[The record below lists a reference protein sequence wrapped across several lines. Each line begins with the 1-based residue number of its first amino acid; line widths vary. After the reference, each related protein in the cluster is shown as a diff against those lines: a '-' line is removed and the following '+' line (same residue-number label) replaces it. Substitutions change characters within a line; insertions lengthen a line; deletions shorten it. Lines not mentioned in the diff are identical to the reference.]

1 MKDFWPAFKDG
12 SIDAVGR
19 FGALFIILVLIAY
32 SLVLILGLQVVLI
45 LGWIF
50 RHKLSTYNA
59 ITELDLNVEEI
70 LVNITDAY
78 LTWYEKITT
87 AIKNLVK

>member
-1 MKDFWPAFKDG
+1 MKDFWLVFKEG
-12 SIDAVGR
+12 AIEAVGR
-19 FGALFIILVLIAY
+19 FGALFIILVLIVY

-59 ITELDLNVEEI
+59 ITELNLNVEDL
-70 LVNITDAY
+70 LVNVTDSY
-78 LTWYEKITT
+78 LVWYEKITT